1 LMLSSPSVALDF
13 PLKILVA
20 EDGGGKTWISYN
32 SPAYLQSRHAL
43 PADLLPNIAV
53 IEALAAKAAE

>member
-1 LMLSSPSVALDF
+1 
-13 PLKILVA
+13 VA

-32 SPAYLQSRHAL
+32 SPAYFESRHAL